1 MWPPSERRALSC
13 KGGSAGGQAVST
25 LHTQEQMAMAD
36 TIKALK
42 QRARAEPGDRD
53 RPGWR
58 EWVARVFTWVEDVVY
73 VGLAALLA
81 GSALFLLGT
90 TAVAFGLSVA
100 GGALPG
106 QVVDLL
112 DRMLLILMIVELLYT
127 VQVSFREHTLVP
139 EPFLIVA
146 LIAAVRRILVLT
158 AEFAE
163 LLEQGAGPFRNA
175 MLELALLTLLVVALV
190 ACLLMLRRRPASAVA
205 DRS

>member
-1 MWPPSERRALSC
+1 
-13 KGGSAGGQAVST
+13 
-25 LHTQEQMAMAD
+25 MAD
-36 TIKALK
+36 TIKAVK
-42 QRARAEPGDRD
+42 QAARVEPAGRD

-58 EWVARVFTWVEDVVY
+58 DWVARVFTWVEDVVY

-81 GSALFLLGT
+81 GSALVLLGA
-90 TAVAFGLSVA
+90 TAVAFGLGVA

-106 QVVDLL
+106 QMVDLL
-112 DRMLLILMIVELLYT
+112 DRMLLVLMIVELLYT

-205 DRS
+205 DRA